1 MQRKVDLPLTKG
13 QQKLVSDSHKLIY
26 SYARSMNLDL
36 DEYYGVLAIGL
47 CKAAAIFDPDLGYTF
62 STLAYVAMKN
72 ECATYYNSLY
82 RQKRYA
88 PSESTI
94 SLDAMVFD
102 DPYSKEYYDK
112 IDGDINETYA
122 SEIVKIE
129 LKEFIQTLRKTDRI
143 ILSAKLHGY
152 SQTEIAKN
160 LGMTGQNVSDRL
172 HVLKRRWDDNRY
184 RLK

>member
-1 MQRKVDLPLTKG
+1 
-13 QQKLVSDSHKLIY
+13 
-26 SYARSMNLDL
+26 
-36 DEYYGVLAIGL
+36 
-47 CKAAAIFDPDLGYTF
+47 
-62 STLAYVAMKN
+62 
-72 ECATYYNSLY
+72 
-82 RQKRYA
+82 
-88 PSESTI
+88 
-94 SLDAMVFD
+94 MVFD

-143 ILSAKLHGY
+143 ILSAKLNGY